1 MANRQEIVCTYIY
14 ENYVQFNRLR
24 HDVISNKTQIFTPDG
39 LACPETLRWR
49 DITTADVNDIVCDC
63 SAQSGL
69 QITAREVLAVLQ
81 SHRIPDVHPLRE
93 YVLNCRPY
101 TTDQPDWIAWL
112 ASRVTVTGGEEEQKL
127 WVTCFRKWFVA
138 MVASWL
144 SDEVVNQQVLVLVGK
159 QGIFKTTWLEH
170 LLPPELR
177 AYSCKMANST
187 QLNKDERLRIAEYGL
202 IALDEIDAMGPRELN
217 VMKSVITA
225 SDISERAA
233 YGYTKERRIRLASFC
248 ASGNKTEFLT
258 DITGNRRWLPFQA
271 QSIANPF
278 YITLPYEQI
287 YAEAKYLIEND
298 FQYWFDLDDI
308 DELEAHNEDFR
319 TQENEEQL
327 LAVYFDIPAAGGEV
341 VNGAIEDGKGSQ
353 VRNLLIVPSPEKVD
367 PALAFASSEATAT
380 INEAFVAPVLNNP
393 NGLAVSYYSED
404 PMVAIVNAETGEV
417 TPVAAGTTTINA
429 YTNGDLFHEAGEVS
443 YTLTVLKGIVS
454 LAFSAPTASVKV
466 DATEFVLPILSN
478 PQDVEVTYSSSNPA
492 VANIFALY
500 GDMTLVAAGTTTITA
515 TFAGDEKYLPSE
527 ASYVLTVEPS
537 GDPTAIEDVRFES
550 DKAEK
555 VLMDGILYI
564 ALPDGKIFD
573 AHGLQVK

>member
-1 MANRQEIVCTYIY
+1 MANRQEIVCNYIY
-14 ENYVQFNRLR
+14 ENYVQFDRLR
-24 HDVISNKTQIFTPDG
+24 HDVISNKVQIFTPNG

-69 QITAREVLAVLQ
+69 QITAREVMA
-81 SHRIPDVHPLRE
+81 
-93 YVLNCRPY
+93 
-101 TTDQPDWIAWL
+101 
-112 ASRVTVTGGEEEQKL
+112 ASRVTVAGGEEEQKL
-127 WVTCFRKWFVA
+127 WVNCFRKWFVA

-144 SDEVVNQQVLVLVGK
+144 SDEVVNQQVLVLIGR

-258 DITGNRRWLPFQA
+258 DITGNRRWLPFQVEN
-271 QSIANPF
+271 IANPF

-287 YAEAKYLIEND
+287 YAQAKYLIEND

-327 LAVYFDIPAAGGEV
+327 LAVYFDIPAAGSGQFMTTAEISDKLV
-341 VNGAIEDGKGSQ
+341 SWGSIKKPMSMSRLGMVLQQAGFQSKRIGKKGTRGWI
-353 VRNLLIVPSPEKVD
+353 VRER
-367 PALAFASSEATAT
+367 
-380 INEAFVAPVLNNP
+380 
-393 NGLAVSYYSED
+393 GLEE
-404 PMVAIVNAETGEV
+404 VNA
-417 TPVAAGTTTINA
+417 NR
-429 YTNGDLFHEAGEVS
+429 
-443 YTLTVLKGIVS
+443 
-454 LAFSAPTASVKV
+454 
-466 DATEFVLPILSN
+466 
-478 PQDVEVTYSSSNPA
+478 
-492 VANIFALY
+492 NIE
-500 GDMTLVAAGTTTITA
+500 GRG
-515 TFAGDEKYLPSE
+515 
-527 ASYVLTVEPS
+527 
-537 GDPTAIEDVRFES
+537 
-550 DKAEK
+550 
-555 VLMDGILYI
+555 
-564 ALPDGKIFD
+564 
-573 AHGLQVK
+573 

>member
-24 HDVISNKTQIFTPDG
+24 HDVISNKVQIFAPDG

-112 ASRVTVTGGEEEQKL
+112 ASRVTVAGGEEEQKL

-287 YAEAKYLIEND
+287 YAQAKYLIEND

-417 TPVAAGTTTINA
+417 TPVAAGTTTITA

-492 VANIFALY
+492 VATIFALY

-537 GDPTAIEDVRFES
+537 GDPTAIEDVGFES

>member
-24 HDVISNKTQIFTPDG
+24 HDVVSNKTQIRRPLPVDVLRTATGSPIEQSSSP

-112 ASRVTVTGGEEEQKL
+112 ASRVTVAGGEEEQKL
-127 WVTCFRKWFVA
+127 WVACFRKWFVA

-225 SDISERAA
+225 LACSSRKPGIK
-233 YGYTKERRIRLASFC
+233 TK
-248 ASGNKTEFLT
+248 
-258 DITGNRRWLPFQA
+258 W
-271 QSIANPF
+271 
-278 YITLPYEQI
+278 
-287 YAEAKYLIEND
+287 
-298 FQYWFDLDDI
+298 
-308 DELEAHNEDFR
+308 
-319 TQENEEQL
+319 
-327 LAVYFDIPAAGGEV
+327 
-341 VNGAIEDGKGSQ
+341 
-353 VRNLLIVPSPEKVD
+353 
-367 PALAFASSEATAT
+367 
-380 INEAFVAPVLNNP
+380 
-393 NGLAVSYYSED
+393 
-404 PMVAIVNAETGEV
+404 
-417 TPVAAGTTTINA
+417 
-429 YTNGDLFHEAGEVS
+429 
-443 YTLTVLKGIVS
+443 
-454 LAFSAPTASVKV
+454 
-466 DATEFVLPILSN
+466 
-478 PQDVEVTYSSSNPA
+478 
-492 VANIFALY
+492 
-500 GDMTLVAAGTTTITA
+500 
-515 TFAGDEKYLPSE
+515 
-527 ASYVLTVEPS
+527 
-537 GDPTAIEDVRFES
+537 
-550 DKAEK
+550 
-555 VLMDGILYI
+555 
-564 ALPDGKIFD
+564 
-573 AHGLQVK
+573 

>member
-14 ENYVQFNRLR
+14 ENYVQFDRLR
-24 HDVISNKTQIFTPDG
+24 HDVISNKTQIFTPNG

-63 SAQSGL
+63 SA
-69 QITAREVLAVLQ
+69 
-81 SHRIPDVHPLRE
+81 
-93 YVLNCRPY
+93 
-101 TTDQPDWIAWL
+101 IAWL

-127 WVTCFRKWFVA
+127 WVNCFRKWFVA

-258 DITGNRRWLPFQA
+258 DITGNRRWLPFQVEN
-271 QSIANPF
+271 IANPF

-287 YAEAKYLIEND
+287 YAQAKYLIEND

-327 LAVYFDIPAAGGEV
+327 LAVFDIPRAGEGRFMTTAEISDKLV
-341 VNGAIEDGKGSQ
+341 SWGSIKKPMPLNRLGMLLKKAGYQNKMVGASRTRGWL
-353 VRNLLIVPSPEKVD
+353 VRER
-367 PALAFASSEATAT
+367 
-380 INEAFVAPVLNNP
+380 
-393 NGLAVSYYSED
+393 GLEE
-404 PMVAIVNAETGEV
+404 VNA
-417 TPVAAGTTTINA
+417 NR
-429 YTNGDLFHEAGEVS
+429 
-443 YTLTVLKGIVS
+443 
-454 LAFSAPTASVKV
+454 
-466 DATEFVLPILSN
+466 
-478 PQDVEVTYSSSNPA
+478 
-492 VANIFALY
+492 NIE
-500 GDMTLVAAGTTTITA
+500 GR
-515 TFAGDEKYLPSE
+515 S
-527 ASYVLTVEPS
+527 
-537 GDPTAIEDVRFES
+537 
-550 DKAEK
+550 
-555 VLMDGILYI
+555 
-564 ALPDGKIFD
+564 
-573 AHGLQVK
+573 

>member
-24 HDVISNKTQIFTPDG
+24 HDVISNKVQIRRPLPVDV
-39 LACPETLRWR
+39 LRTATGSPIEQSSSPLEGQEVGSYWT

-287 YAEAKYLIEND
+287 YAQAKYLIEND

-308 DELEAHNEDFR
+308 DEIEAHNDDFR
-319 TQENEEQL
+319 AQENEEQL
-327 LAVYFDIPAAGGEV
+327 LAVYFDIPAAGSGQFMTTAEISDKLV
-341 VNGAIEDGKGSQ
+341 SWGSIKKPMSMVQLGMLLRRMGYQSKQIGASRTRGWL
-353 VRNLLIVPSPEKVD
+353 VRER
-367 PALAFASSEATAT
+367 
-380 INEAFVAPVLNNP
+380 
-393 NGLAVSYYSED
+393 GLEE
-404 PMVAIVNAETGEV
+404 VNA
-417 TPVAAGTTTINA
+417 NR
-429 YTNGDLFHEAGEVS
+429 
-443 YTLTVLKGIVS
+443 
-454 LAFSAPTASVKV
+454 
-466 DATEFVLPILSN
+466 
-478 PQDVEVTYSSSNPA
+478 
-492 VANIFALY
+492 NIE
-500 GDMTLVAAGTTTITA
+500 GRT
-515 TFAGDEKYLPSE
+515 
-527 ASYVLTVEPS
+527 
-537 GDPTAIEDVRFES
+537 
-550 DKAEK
+550 
-555 VLMDGILYI
+555 
-564 ALPDGKIFD
+564 
-573 AHGLQVK
+573 